1 MNEGSVTRAPA
12 PGPVATGG
20 GVADAPVG
28 GSAVPVAAA
37 PRGKVP
43 DGRPPAR
50 PEEHAQGPDAAVAGE
65 APGEAPVASP
75 LGPSPAAAGGPP
87 PDTPGA
93 GTPRPDPASQD
104 KPPKA
109 AVSGPGEGAEG
120 PDQNAEGPDQNALGP
135 DQNAE
140 GPDQNAEGPSQGAGS
155 PDETGPDE
163 SGASPA
169 ESPVSPDEGTG
180 PHTRDL
186 APGLDD
192 VASEETI
199 VLSAITEPPRRRLLR
214 RAGRNRDQSAERDG
228 RDEPAQPSWSSVVAT
243 TLRLWAQRRLARLRS
258 QPWLARRRWRPVALL
273 TVVVLAVV
281 AVAVTV
287 LLSHRASPGHKPTRS
302 SGSAHNSSSAARA
315 LAATARHKAAVWVS
329 HQVSTDA
336 IVSCDPAMCAALQAR
351 GVPASRVLVLRTGQ
365 ADPLGSDV
373 LMATAAVRNQFGSRL
388 AGVYAP
394 VVLAA
399 FGSGAARIEI
409 RVVAPDGAPDYL
421 AALSV
426 DVKARVTAGAQLA
439 HNPRVH
445 TTAAARAQLSA
456 GLVDARVLATLAAL
470 AAQHQLDVIQFGD
483 GPGPGAGAG
492 VPLRSADIAWTPKPG
507 SSHKVTL
514 RSLLGFLQAQRPP
527 YRPSVVKE
535 VTSTAQQIV
544 LRVEYS
550 APSPLGLLGSRG

>member
-1 MNEGSVTRAPA
+1 MSRQSRRSSLTVNEGAVTRAPA

-20 GVADAPVG
+20 GVADAPLG
-28 GSAVPVAAA
+28 GSAVPGYAA

-50 PEEHAQGPDAAVAGE
+50 PEERAQGPDAAVAGE

-75 LGPSPAAAGGPP
+75 LGPSQAAAGGPP

-104 KPPKA
+104 KPPKVA
-109 AVSGPGEGAEG
+109 GSGPGEGAEG
-120 PDQNAEGPDQNALGP
+120 PDQNAEGP
-135 DQNAE
+135 
-140 GPDQNAEGPSQGAGS
+140 
-155 PDETGPDE
+155 
-163 SGASPA
+163 
-169 ESPVSPDEGTG
+169 
-180 PHTRDL
+180 
-186 APGLDD
+186 GLDE

-199 VLSAITEPPRRRLLR
+199 VLSAITEPPRRQLSR
-214 RAGRNRDQSAERDG
+214 RAGRSRDQWAERDG
-228 RDEPAQPSWSSVVAT
+228 RDEPAQPSWASVVAT
-243 TLRLWAQRRLARLRS
+243 TLRLSAQRRLARLRS
-258 QPWLARRRWRPVALL
+258 QPWLARRRWRLVALV
-273 TVVVLAVV
+273 TVVLLAVA

-287 LLSHRASPGHKPTRS
+287 VLSQRASSGHKPTRS
-302 SGSAHNSSSAARA
+302 SGSAHNSSSAART

-373 LMATAAVRNQFGSRL
+373 LMATSAVRNQFGSRL

-421 AALSV
+421 AALSA

-507 SSHKVTL
+507 SGHKVTL

>member
-1 MNEGSVTRAPA
+1 MSRQSRRSSLTVNEGSVTRAPA
-12 PGPVATGG
+12 PGQVATGG

-37 PRGKVP
+37 PRGKVPDGRPPARPEEHAQGPPDGRPPARPEEHAQGPP

-155 PDETGPDE
+155 PSQGAGSPDETGPDE
-163 SGASPA
+163 SGASPG

-192 VASEETI
+192 VAFEETI

-287 LLSHRASPGHKPTRS
+287 VLSHRASPGHKPTRS

-336 IVSCDPAMCAALQAR
+336 IVSCDPAMWAALQAR

-373 LMATAAVRNQFGSRL
+373 LMATAAVRNQFVSRL

-399 FGSGAARIEI
+399 F
-409 RVVAPDGAPDYL
+409 
-421 AALSV
+421 
-426 DVKARVTAGAQLA
+426 
-439 HNPRVH
+439 
-445 TTAAARAQLSA
+445 
-456 GLVDARVLATLAAL
+456 
-470 AAQHQLDVIQFGD
+470 
-483 GPGPGAGAG
+483 
-492 VPLRSADIAWTPKPG
+492 
-507 SSHKVTL
+507 
-514 RSLLGFLQAQRPP
+514 
-527 YRPSVVKE
+527 
-535 VTSTAQQIV
+535 
-544 LRVEYS
+544 
-550 APSPLGLLGSRG
+550 